1 MSKETIVVIGCFKME
16 WKSNFVEVERLWD
29 IDKVD
34 GQTIMHEKEIMCILL
49 IIMGGILIS
58 ILILTL
64 AAYMITL
71 FLL

>member
-16 WKSNFVEVERLWD
+16 WKLNFVEVERLWD

-34 GQTIMHEKEIMCILL
+34 RQTIMRKKEIMCILL
-49 IIMGGILIS
+49 IIMGGILIL

>member
-16 WKSNFVEVERLWD
+16 WKFNFVEVERLWD

-34 GQTIMHEKEIMCILL
+34 RQTIMCKKEIMCILL
-49 IIMGGILIS
+49 IMMGGILIL
-58 ILILTL
+58 ILILTM